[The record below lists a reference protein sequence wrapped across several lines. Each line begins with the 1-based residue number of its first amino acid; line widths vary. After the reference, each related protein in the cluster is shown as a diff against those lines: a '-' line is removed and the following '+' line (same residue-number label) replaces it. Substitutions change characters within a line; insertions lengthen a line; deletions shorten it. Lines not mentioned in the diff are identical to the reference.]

1 MKLFD
6 PIPTD
11 IDELLKNVLNGRTG
25 LPDLQR
31 PFVWKDSKVRDL
43 LDSMLK
49 GYPIGYVML
58 WASPND
64 YDQASHIGQNDK
76 MYDRPEDLVIDG
88 QQRLTALLA
97 ALYGHKVKDSK
108 FKERNI
114 RISFHPL
121 KREFAVWSQAYEK
134 DPEWISAV
142 SQVYTSDS
150 ISKFR
155 KNYIN
160 TLNEYRQKKGLPELT
175 DDEEETIEENLDEI
189 IKLKTY
195 SLPTLKIRNDATEE
209 DVADIFV
216 RVNSGGQKLGDDN
229 FIETLLAVY
238 DNDVHDIIKKYCEQS
253 RIPATG
259 TSYNNIIELDPMHLI
274 RMAVG
279 YGFHRAR
286 LKYAYML
293 LRGKDLETGEIT
305 EETRDK
311 NLSTFRAALAKVT
324 DLNDWH
330 AFLNIFASAGYL
342 SKSIVSSPNGVAFAY
357 ILYLIGKHDYKV
369 PPMKL
374 AHIIKKWVFMTA
386 ISSFYTTSTET
397 TVEAQFADLRAV
409 TTADGFVDYLERVI
423 ADNLTDDFFNVTLL
437 NAMETSSTQS
447 PAWNGFVA
455 ALCLLHVN
463 TLFSDIP
470 VSQYFAPGMS
480 GTKSAID
487 KHHLFPKEYLGR
499 IGITDDRE
507 RNQIANYAILDYQ
520 TNISIS
526 DDPPADYVPKYRTKL
541 GEGFNRS
548 CADNA
553 VPSNYDSIDYATFLK
568 ERRILMAQK
577 IREAYQ
583 KICEETY

>member
-64 YDQASHIGQNDK
+64 YDQSSQIGHNNK
-76 MYDRPEDLVIDG
+76 MYDRPDDLVIDG

-97 ALYGHKVKDSK
+97 ALYGLKVKDSK

-121 KREFAVWSQAYEK
+121 KKEFAVWSQAYEK
-134 DPEWISAV
+134 DPEWINAV
-142 SQVYTSDS
+142 SEVYTCDS
-150 ISKFR
+150 VSRFR
-155 KNYIN
+155 KGYI
-160 TLNEYRQKKGLPELT
+160 TSLNDYRQKKELPLLT
-175 DDEEETIEENLDEI
+175 DDEEETIEASFDEI
-189 IKLKTY
+189 IALKTY
-195 SLPTLKIRNDATEE
+195 QLPTLKIRNEASEE

-238 DNDVHDIIKKYCEQS
+238 DNEVHDTIKRYCEQS

-259 TSYNNIIELDPMHLI
+259 TSYNNIIELDPMHMI
-274 RMAVG
+274 RMTVG
-279 YGFHRAR
+279 YGFRRAR
-286 LKYAYML
+286 LRYAYML
-293 LRGKDLETGEIT
+293 LRGKDLETRET
-305 EETRDK
+305 SEETRNA
-311 NLSTFRAALAKVT
+311 NLKIFRDALDKVT
-324 DLNDWH
+324 NLNDWH

-342 SKSIVSSPNGVAFAY
+342 SKSIVSSPNAVAFCY
-357 ILYLIGKHDYKV
+357 VLYLIGKHDYSV

-374 AHIIKKWVFMTA
+374 AYIIRKWIFMVT
-386 ISSFYTTSTET
+386 ISSFYTSSTES
-397 TVEAQFADLRAV
+397 TVEAQFADLRTI
-409 TTADGFVDYLERVI
+409 TTADGFVAYLEQVI
-423 ADNLTDDFFNVTLL
+423 SDTLTDDFFNVTLL
-437 NAMETSSTQS
+437 NALGTSSAQS
-447 PAWNGFVA
+447 PAWYGFVA
-455 ALCLLHVN
+455 SLCILNVN
-463 TLFSDIP
+463 TLFSTIP

-499 IGITDDRE
+499 IGIDDDRE

-520 TNISIS
+520 TNINIS
-526 DDPPADYVPKYRTKL
+526 DNPPADYVQRFRENL
-541 GEGFNRS
+541 GDGFAKT
-548 CADNA
+548 CTDNA
-553 VPSNYDSIDYATFLK
+553 VPENYDSMDYNTFL
-568 ERRILMAQK
+568 EIRRILMSKK

-583 KICEETY
+583 RLSILE